1 MEKKFIDGLYVDV
14 KTTQYGDIIKLSFNY
29 ERFNA
34 FMKQN
39 MNEKGYINVDIL
51 ETKKGKKYAVL
62 NEFKPQQSATQSTV
76 IDNEPEGDDLPF

>member
-1 MEKKFIDGLYVDV
+1 MEKKFIDGLYVNV

-29 ERFNA
+29 EKFNV

-51 ETKKGKKYAVL
+51 STKEGKKYAVL
-62 NEFKPQQSATQSTV
+62 NEFKPQQSAPQSPA

>member
-14 KTTQYGDIIKLSFNY
+14 KTTQYGDIIKLSFNC

-51 ETKKGKKYAVL
+51 STREGKKYAVL
-62 NEFKPQQSATQSTV
+62 NEFKPQQSAPQSPV

>member
-1 MEKKFIDGLYVDV
+1 MEKKFIDGLYIDV
-14 KTTQYGDIIKLSFNY
+14 KTTQYGDIIKLSFNC
-29 ERFNA
+29 EKFTN

-62 NEFKPQQSATQSTV
+62 NEFKPQQSAPQSPV